1 MMLVGLSYLG
11 SIRLRKFSSVTS
23 LQKDSCQ
30 EWWWFF
36 FLMPFLHIWDACFF
50 HFQFVDDKL
59 NLVAVYYSV
68 YTLLDLI
75 C

>member
-1 MMLVGLSYLG
+1 
-11 SIRLRKFSSVTS
+11 
-23 LQKDSCQ
+23 
-30 EWWWFF
+30 
-36 FLMPFLHIWDACFF
+36 MPFLHIWDACFF